1 MLAMLGV
8 VVLVVVVF
16 TQLGRWQLDRAISRG
31 EARAEAEA
39 AEVASAVP
47 VPLGDVLAPQT
58 SFPGAA
64 AGRHVVVEGEWGDD
78 VLLVAGRVHDGEQGF
93 LVLAPLRVAVGA
105 GGAGGADIA
114 GGAAADGAA
123 AGADAGAAD
132 AGADADADADA
143 GAGAADAGAGGAAAD
158 AGSGAVAGAGG
169 ATTAVLPVV
178 RGWIASPEDLGRV
191 APVAGPGRVVGW
203 LRVGEAAGDAHRDL
217 PEGQTDAV
225 SPAELVNRWGGPTY
239 TAYLVVDETTPA
251 TSGLIALGPPGR
263 DAGGVDW
270 RNLGYALQ
278 WWLFGLFGI
287 ALWWRMLGDE
297 VRDRTEAALVD
308 RAGAAAE
315 PAGGPTSAS
324 V

>member
-1 MLAMLGV
+1 MLGV
-8 VVLVVVVF
+8 VALVVVVF

-105 GGAGGADIA
+105 GGAGGADMAGGAAA
-114 GGAAADGAA
+114 GGAAAD
-123 AGADAGAAD
+123 ADAGAAD
-132 AGADADADADA
+132 ADDADADADADA
-143 GAGAADAGAGGAAAD
+143 AGAGAGGAAAD
-158 AGSGAVAGAGG
+158 VGAGAVAGAGG

-203 LRVGEAAGDAHRDL
+203 LHVGEAAGDPHRDL
-217 PEGQTDAV
+217 PAGQTDAV

-251 TSGLIALGPPGR
+251 TSGLTALGPPGR

-297 VRDRTEAALVD
+297 VRDRVEAASAEAVQ
-308 RAGAAAE
+308 AEPVAE
-315 PAGGPTSAS
+315 PASGSTSAP